1 MGRAKREQRKDAHP
15 KLSVIFDFMTS
26 RFELFRFIHK
36 NHHFL
41 NIVLLTVTTM
51 RPNIGMVEYGDHS
64 QVYNSRKLNNKKL
77 IK

>member
-1 MGRAKREQRKDAHP
+1 
-15 KLSVIFDFMTS
+15 MTS
-26 RFELFRFIHK
+26 RFELFRSIHK

-41 NIVLLTVTTM
+41 NIVLLTVTTV
-51 RPNIGMVEYGDHS
+51 RPNVGMVEYGDHS